1 MIKDII
7 QNAELTAEKTGIDIP
22 IVFTPTEVS
31 KQTGCSKTTIQRA
44 MNSGLLPFIRLT
56 KGGERRIP
64 LKGLRAWLN
73 GETQP
78 DQKDINADHSRS
90 AGEVMESMGLLK
102 ALGISTPTPTQ
113 ERKDNE

>member
-7 QNAELTAEKTGIDIP
+7 QNAELSAEKTGIDIP

-31 KQTGCSKTTIQRA
+31 KQTGYSKTTIQRA

-78 DQKDINADHSRS
+78 RKVGD
-90 AGEVMESMGLLK
+90 VMESMGLLK
-102 ALGISTPTPTQ
+102 ALGISNPNPSQ
-113 ERKDNE
+113 ERKIENE